1 MNKKSFVLEALG
13 ILGLEEILKLSSV
26 LLEKKVPLKRAAGE
40 DLVIVSDDALGRGP
54 SRGQE
59 DNLLPFSSAQKV
71 VGQKDHPKEEEPQ
84 SNQGESPFIESDL
97 HLWQREASKDNGG
110 SIQKTEAFKGY
121 KQSTQLYVVKQE
133 STDGKNK
140 LKFASTNGV
149 LVDKKQA

>member
-1 MNKKSFVLEALG
+1 VNKKSFVLEALG

-40 DLVIVSDDALGRGP
+40 NLVILSDDAQARRR
-54 SRGQE
+54 SKKE
-59 DNLLPFSSAQKV
+59 DDNLLSFSSPQKSAV
-71 VGQKDHPKEEEPQ
+71 QKDQHKEEDPRI
-84 SNQGESPFIESDL
+84 NQGESPYIESDL
-97 HLWQREASKDNGG
+97 HLWQREVSKDNDGP
-110 SIQKTEAFKGY
+110 SKNLEAFKGY
-121 KQSTQLYVVKQE
+121 KESTQLYVVKQE